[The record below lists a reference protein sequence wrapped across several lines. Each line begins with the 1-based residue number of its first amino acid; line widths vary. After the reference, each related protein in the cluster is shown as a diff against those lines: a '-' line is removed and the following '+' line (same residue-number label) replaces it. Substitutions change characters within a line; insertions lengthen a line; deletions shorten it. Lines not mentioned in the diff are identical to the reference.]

1 MHKQNVKEM
10 HMGPLSGIRVID
22 LTSVLMGPYA
32 TQFLG
37 DFGADVV
44 KVEAPS
50 GDLVRTIGPGRS
62 PGMGP
67 IFLHANRSK
76 RSVVLNLK
84 TEEGRALLLNLCKD
98 ADMLV
103 YNVRPAAMKRL
114 GLSYEEIAAVNPR
127 MIYAGLYGYGQ
138 DGAYAARPAY
148 DDLIQGGATV
158 PYLFTRAGAGEPRYV
173 PSAIA
178 DRVVGLT
185 ALSAVLAALVERNRT
200 GLGQRVDVPM
210 FETMVGFI
218 LGDHLGGLTFDPPLD
233 NGGYIRQLA
242 RDRRPYKTADGYVCA
257 LVYTDDH
264 WRNFLKAIGQPN
276 LMEEDAR
283 YSSFAS
289 RMANVDEVYAELT
302 KTFLTRTSAE
312 WIALLDEIDVPVM
325 AMHSFESVLEDPHL
339 RDVGFFKRVEHPS
352 EGEIL
357 TISNPVRM
365 SRTPIEPNRL
375 APQLGEHTNE
385 ILQELGLQP
394 SEIEALTAK
403 GVVGAR

>member
-1 MHKQNVKEM
+1 
-10 HMGPLSGIRVID
+10 MGPLSGIRVID
-22 LTSVLMGPYA
+22 LTTVLMGPYA

-84 TEEGRALLLNLCKD
+84 TEEGRTLLLDLCKD

-114 GLSYEEIAAVNPR
+114 GLSYEEVAAVNPR

-148 DDLIQGGATV
+148 DDLIQGGATL
-158 PYLFTRAGAGEPRYV
+158 PYLFMRAGSGEPRYV

-242 RDRRPYKTADGYVCA
+242 RDRRPYRTADGYVCA
-257 LVYTDDH
+257 LVYTDEH
-264 WRNFLKAIGQPN
+264 WRSFLNAIGQPN
-276 LMEEDAR
+276 LMDDDPR
-283 YSSFAS
+283 YSTFAS

-302 KTFLTRTSAE
+302 QTFLTRTSAE

-339 RDVGFFKRVEHPS
+339 RDIGFFKRVEHPS

-394 SEIEALTAK
+394 SEIETLAAR
-403 GVVGAR
+403 GIVGAR

>member
-1 MHKQNVKEM
+1 
-10 HMGPLSGIRVID
+10 L
-22 LTSVLMGPYA
+22 
-32 TQFLG
+32 
-37 DFGADVV
+37 
-44 KVEAPS
+44 
-50 GDLVRTIGPGRS
+50 
-62 PGMGP
+62 
-67 IFLHANRSK
+67 
-76 RSVVLNLK
+76 
-84 TEEGRALLLNLCKD
+84 
-98 ADMLV
+98 
-103 YNVRPAAMKRL
+103 
-114 GLSYEEIAAVNPR
+114 
-127 MIYAGLYGYGQ
+127 
-138 DGAYAARPAY
+138 
-148 DDLIQGGATV
+148 
-158 PYLFTRAGAGEPRYV
+158 PYLFMRAGSAEPRYV

-242 RDRRPYKTADGYVCA
+242 RDRRPYRTADGYVCA
-257 LVYTDDH
+257 LVYTDEH
-264 WRNFLKAIGQPN
+264 WRSFLDAIGQPS
-276 LMEEDAR
+276 LMDEDPR
-283 YSSFAS
+283 YSTFAS
-289 RMANVDEVYAELT
+289 RMANVDEVYAEQT
-302 KTFLTRTSAE
+302 QTFLTRTSAE

-365 SRTPIEPNRL
+365 SRTPIEPDRL

-394 SEIEALTAK
+394 SEIEALAAK

>member
-1 MHKQNVKEM
+1 MHIQNTKEM

-22 LTSVLMGPYA
+22 LTTVLMGPYA

-84 TEEGRALLLNLCKD
+84 TEEGRALLLDLCKD

-185 ALSAVLAALVERNRT
+185 ALSAVLAALVERNST

-210 FETMVGFI
+210 FETMVGFV

-264 WRNFLKAIGQPN
+264 WRSFLEAIDQPN
-276 LMEEDAR
+276 LMDEDPR

-302 KTFLTRTSAE
+302 QTFLTRTSAE

-339 RDVGFFKRVEHPS
+339 RDVRFFKRVEHPS

-375 APQLGEHTNE
+375 APRLGEHTNE

-394 SEIEALTAK
+394 SEIEALAAK
-403 GVVGAR
+403 GVVGTR